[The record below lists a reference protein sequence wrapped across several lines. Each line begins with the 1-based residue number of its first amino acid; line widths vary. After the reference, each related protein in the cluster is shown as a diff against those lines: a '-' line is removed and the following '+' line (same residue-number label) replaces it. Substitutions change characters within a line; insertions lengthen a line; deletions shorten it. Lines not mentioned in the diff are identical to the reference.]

1 MKHIL
6 TILENYVVD
15 YGFKVLS
22 AILILVIGLWLA
34 KLISKI
40 FNKFILRS
48 NVDLTLVKFFTSLV
62 RIVLIIIVVIAAVN
76 KLGVET
82 TSLVAVLGAAG
93 LAIGLALQ
101 GSLSNLASGIMLII
115 FRPIKVGDYIQGG
128 GGEGVVK
135 EIGIFVTK
143 LTSIDNKLL
152 FIPNSKLTS
161 DNITNFTF
169 NETRRVDMIFGIGYK
184 SNIEKAKNIIK
195 EVLDNNSKV
204 LKEPAP
210 DIFVRALADSSVNIS
225 VRPWCK
231 TEDYWTVISEVTE
244 TIKLKFDANGIEIPF
259 PQRDIHLYNN

>member
-22 AILILVIGLWLA
+22 AILILVIGLWFA

-128 GGEGVVK
+128 GCESVVK
-135 EIGIFVTK
+135 
-143 LTSIDNKLL
+143 
-152 FIPNSKLTS
+152 
-161 DNITNFTF
+161 
-169 NETRRVDMIFGIGYK
+169 
-184 SNIEKAKNIIK
+184 
-195 EVLDNNSKV
+195 
-204 LKEPAP
+204 
-210 DIFVRALADSSVNIS
+210 
-225 VRPWCK
+225 
-231 TEDYWTVISEVTE
+231 
-244 TIKLKFDANGIEIPF
+244 
-259 PQRDIHLYNN
+259 